1 MKPGEICMKIGRIMA
16 FQHRTSNRER
26 QTLIFHLKNRLN
38 KP

>member
-1 MKPGEICMKIGRIMA
+1 MKSGEIRMKISRIMA
-16 FQHRTSNRER
+16 FRHRTANRER